1 MEPVTVLAVGRGER
15 VNISCRVTSNPPRAT
30 FHWRLN
36 GSERTYTSES
46 EPLPWGHLAS
56 HFTFVGASDKDYGML
71 HCWANNSV
79 GFQDQPCV
87 FQIMPAGPPSS
98 PEHCKIIN
106 NTAENIEV
114 LCRAGFHGGMRQL
127 FLAEVYDEAGSLHL
141 NQSSQEEPQFSVESL
156 LPGTTYTIKVSAYND
171 KGRSQPVV
179 LTAATLKVAEQRV

>member
-1 MEPVTVLAVGRGER
+1 MISLCNVVIVTTITSPPLTLVIPHLIILDVL
-15 VNISCRVTSNPPRAT
+15 S
-30 FHWRLN
+30 
-36 GSERTYTSES
+36 
-46 EPLPWGHLAS
+46 
-56 HFTFVGASDKDYGML
+56 
-71 HCWANNSV
+71 
-79 GFQDQPCV
+79 
-87 FQIMPAGPPSS
+87 PPSS

-179 LTAATLKVAEQRV
+179 LTAATLKVAEQRVGECCPSLLFLVLKV